1 MNQDNQQPWVIVHGF
16 FFLGAECG
24 GLEKTLDGCRYIQF
38 FFLFMMAPANKDEI
52 FVVVLILMV
61 V

>member
-1 MNQDNQQPWVIVHGF
+1 MDFSSFGQSVEDWRKHLMAVGTYN
-16 FFLGAECG
+16 
-24 GLEKTLDGCRYIQF
+24 F